1 MYSKPLDVKKGTAGI
16 IIVIL
21 GFNPYQVTEWE
32 SWIVAAAYAEGGRN
46 FFHHTACQ
54 CHIMEFSIVPFEA

>member
-1 MYSKPLDVKKGTAGI
+1 MWKKGHAGI

-32 SWIVAAAYAEGGRN
+32 SSIVAAMQKEGE
-46 FFHHTACQ
+46 T
-54 CHIMEFSIVPFEA
+54 FSITRPANAT